1 MGEKSKLE
9 KKEQEELA
17 AGSKNSGN
25 WKSTLAKLQT
35 ITMKLLRFVVKI
47 LKKIGKM
54 LGNLAKRLYLLVDKK
69 IKNANNQEES
79 DNKMKKVMKQSKM
92 VYMLNAASII
102 LLILTMV
109 SFGIAN
115 YAGSKQS
122 AVAEKRN
129 VFIKQSAAFLTAVQ
143 GMTNDVRTYVMRR
156 DEAYEKTYLN
166 KVASQAREVSVAA
179 MKAEG
184 INPDDEKLL
193 DKMVELSQL
202 MENWEKQAIE
212 AMKTGVQISAQ
223 ATVFGDN
230 YQKNID
236 ALEELK
242 TLFLMRIDT
251 NTQTEVDKWNDIYN
265 NCMILLFAFI
275 LASIVLV
282 VLVTMLTIKKLV
294 KPVIAIEQEMRL
306 MANGNFYSD
315 FNMHPDSSEI
325 GMLIDSIQ
333 RLKIALKTYMGDV
346 GEKLALMAKGDMTAK
361 VELDYIGDFA
371 PMKHSLETIIAS
383 LNTILTQIHQASS
396 EVANGSEQVA
406 SGAQALA
413 QGATEQAS
421 AIEELSVTIGDV
433 GQKVQKNADSAVE
446 AKKMVANVTGEINE
460 SNEHMQEMIE
470 AMDSISSTSG
480 EISKII
486 KTIEEI
492 AFHTNILALNAAVEA
507 ARAGAAGKGFAVVAD
522 EVRNL
527 ASKSSEAAK
536 QTTTLIES
544 SLKAVAE
551 GSKIA
556 NVTAKSLFAAVA
568 GIQQVVNSVEEITHA
583 SGEQAGAIGQVTLG
597 IEQISAVV
605 QNNSATAEESA
616 AASEELSSQAIMLQQ
631 LVGNFRLRGIN
642 EAEETAELASYCEG
656 SPANLQNI
664 NDDKY

>member
-1 MGEKSKLE
+1 METKD
-9 KKEQEELA
+9 QDELA
-17 AGSKNSGN
+17 TSRKETKN
-25 WKSTLAKLQT
+25 WKSSLAKLQT
-35 ITMKLLRFVVKI
+35 ISIKLLKFTAKM
-47 LKKIGKM
+47 LKKIGKNI
-54 LGNLAKRLYLLVDKK
+54 GILAKRLYLLVHKK
-69 IKNANNQEES
+69 VKNEKSQKES
-79 DNKMKKVMKQSKM
+79 ENTMKKVMKQSKM
-92 VYMLNAASII
+92 VYILNGASIV

-109 SFGIAN
+109 SFGVAN
-115 YAGSKQS
+115 YAGNKQA

-129 VFIKQSAAFLTAVQ
+129 VFIKESTAFLTAVQ
-143 GMTNDVRTYVMRR
+143 GMTDDAKTYVMRR
-156 DEAYEKTYLN
+156 RETYVEAYLEKI
-166 KVASQAREVSVAA
+166 ASQTREVSVAA
-179 MKAEG
+179 MKMEG
-184 INPDDEKLL
+184 IDPENEKLL
-193 DKMVELSQL
+193 DKMVKVSQL
-202 MENWEKQAIE
+202 MEDWEKQAID
-212 AMKTGVQISAQ
+212 AMKSGVQMSAE
-223 ATVFGDN
+223 AIVFGDN
-230 YQKNID
+230 YQANLD
-236 ALEELK
+236 QLQELK
-242 TLFLMRIDT
+242 TLFLSGIDT
-251 NTQTEVDKWNDIYN
+251 STQNEVDKWNDIYN

-282 VLVTMLTIKKLV
+282 IIVSSLTIKKLV
-294 KPVIAIEQEMRL
+294 KPVIAIQQEML
-306 MANGNFYSD
+306 QMADGNFYSD
-315 FNMHPDSSEI
+315 FDMQPDSSEI
-325 GMLIDSIQ
+325 GMLIDSIH

-371 PMKHSLETIIAS
+371 PMKHSLETIISS

-396 EVANGSEQVA
+396 EVANGSEQVS

-446 AKKMVANVTGEINE
+446 AKKMVSNVTGEINE
-460 SNEHMQEMIE
+460 SNEHMQKMIE

-544 SLKAVAE
+544 SLRAVAE

-556 NVTAKSLFAAVA
+556 NVTAQSLFAAVA

-631 LVGNFRLRGIN
+631 LVGNFRLRDLH
-642 EAEETAELASYCEG
+642 EAESTCELADYHES
-656 SPANLQNI
+656 SPAQLQNI
-664 NDDKY
+664 IDDKY